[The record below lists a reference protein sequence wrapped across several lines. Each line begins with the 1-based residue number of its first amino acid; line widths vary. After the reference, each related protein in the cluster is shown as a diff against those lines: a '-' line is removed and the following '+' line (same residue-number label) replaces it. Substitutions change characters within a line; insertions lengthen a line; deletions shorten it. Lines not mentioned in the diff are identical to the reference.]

1 MHAMQRFLSVFTRP
15 IIVKTAIIL
24 VILSATVLVLLPVS
38 PANMPVAYRDSGVF
52 LYVGWRILNG
62 AVPYRDAFDQ
72 KPPVIFY
79 INALGLAISNGS
91 RWGVWAIEF
100 ISLFTAAF
108 LCFHVINKAFGFWPG
123 ILSLYLWMLGLVFLL
138 DGGNY
143 TTEYVLPMQF
153 GCLYL
158 AVKGE
163 LKKKTGWS
171 SYLIGALTGL
181 ALFTKPNTI
190 GIGIAIGLYW
200 IVDRWFSARRKQ
212 LWLDLGL
219 MLAGALSVIGVIL
232 AVLAL
237 QGALP
242 YFWEAVVRFNV
253 PYTQIMSIP
262 ANWLN
267 SAYRIILNLATTN
280 LFLLGM
286 TGWGVAVGILLFAR
300 QRISITQRALLGI
313 ALLDLPIECV
323 LVSMLGR
330 RYIHYYIT
338 LLPVFGVMTAVS
350 IYVFIEGLKSWLNW
364 SGNKRYQLA
373 LIVVIAT
380 TLVFTQINPFR
391 QYRTQVGYW
400 RDNNGIPGVVQTI
413 NQLSKPTDF
422 LLVTQSEAYINF
434 AAKRISPSRFVYQ
447 TPLYLQGYASPHITK
462 EYLQDIL
469 RNKPALI
476 LSDSGVWFDLDAL
489 KAVNGSSPE
498 VEALLDQID
507 KQYTSLG
514 VFYGW
519 LFLKYNGESQY
530 NFIIYPGRSAPMEIV
545 QPYFEAKRI
554 SFQARRVLY
563 RLSP

>member
-1 MHAMQRFLSVFTRP
+1 MYNRQRLLSIFNRAN
-15 IIVKTAIIL
+15 IAQTAIIFI
-24 VILSATVLVLLPVS
+24 ILCATVLVLLPVS
-38 PANMPVAYRDSGVF
+38 PANMPVAYRDSGAF
-52 LYVGWRILNG
+52 LYIGWRILNG

-79 INALGLAISNGS
+79 LNALGLALSNGS

-108 LCFHVINKAFGFWPG
+108 LSFHLVNKIFGFWPG

-153 GCLYL
+153 GCFYL
-158 AVKGE
+158 AMTGE
-163 LKKKTGWS
+163 LKKKTGWP

-190 GIGIAIGLYW
+190 GIGVAIGLYW
-200 IVDRWFSARRKQ
+200 ILDRGFSARWKQ
-212 LWLDLGL
+212 LWLDLGW
-219 MLAGALSVIGVIL
+219 MLAGALSIGGIIL
-232 AVLAL
+232 AALAL

-253 PYTQIMSIP
+253 AYTQSMSDP
-262 ANWLN
+262 ANRLN
-267 SAYRIILNLATTN
+267 SAYRIILNLAGTN
-280 LFLLGM
+280 LFLFGI
-286 TGWGVAVGILLFAR
+286 TGWGVALGILLFAR
-300 QRISITQRALLGI
+300 QRISIGQRALLGI
-313 ALLDLPIECV
+313 AVLNLPIECV

-350 IYVFIEGLKSWLNW
+350 IYVFIEGLKNWLNW

-373 LIVVIAT
+373 LTVIIT
-380 TLVFTQINPFR
+380 IILVTTQINPFR

-400 RDNNGIPGVVQTI
+400 RDNNGIPGVIQTI
-413 NQLSKPTDF
+413 NELSKPTDF
-422 LLVTQSEAYINF
+422 LLVTQSESYINF

-447 TPLYLQGYASPHITK
+447 TPLYMKGYGTPQITVG
-462 EYLQDIL
+462 YLQDIL
-469 RNKPALI
+469 KNKPALI
-476 LSDSGVWFDLDAL
+476 LSDSGIWFDLDSL

-498 VEALLDQID
+498 VETLLDQIS

-519 LFLKYNGESQY
+519 AFFKYMGET
-530 NFIIYPGRSAPMEIV
+530 
-545 QPYFEAKRI
+545 K
-554 SFQARRVLY
+554 
-563 RLSP
+563 